1 MGAGRELEG
10 VMAKIDTDDLISV
23 TEAGN
28 LGLSRLLREAE
39 EGHDRIVMRNNKP
52 VAAVVNMR
60 RLEEMQDLQDDLTDV
75 TLVAA
80 RVLMGGE
87 RRFSLDEVLTR
98 FGFTREQLRKVG

>member
-1 MGAGRELEG
+1 
-10 VMAKIDTDDLISV
+10 MAKIDSDDLISV
-23 TEAGN
+23 TEAGK

-80 RVLMGGE
+80 RVLMAGE